1 MDLTRSFAAGQ
12 FARGLEAWEW
22 IGLGGKDP
30 MFASLFG
37 DVFFRSDAGLWWLD
51 TLEGQLTLEWP
62 TDGAL
67 EAVLATPD
75 GQDRYLL
82 AGLAMGAERRGLIL
96 GREEI
101 YVFEQPPLLGGPVE
115 LGNIGKIDFTVG
127 LHLAGQLHER
137 IRASASQKG

>member
-1 MDLTRSFAAGQ
+1 MELTRSFAAGR
-12 FARGLEAWEW
+12 FARGLEAWQW
-22 IGLGGKDP
+22 IGLGGQDP

-37 DVFFRSDAGLWWLD
+37 DVFFRSAGGVWWLD
-51 TLEGQLTLEWP
+51 TLEGRLTLEWP
-62 TDGAL
+62 TEAAL
-67 EAVLATPD
+67 EAALATPD

-96 GREEI
+96 SSEEI

-115 LGNIGKIDFTVG
+115 LGNIGKIDFVAG
-127 LHLAGQLHER
+127 LHLAGQLHEQ